1 MTAKLRAMMT
11 PLMIALLA
19 LIGSV
24 ALIAAVGDGS
34 DSPNHGGPRGE
45 GRGMGHGMNHEKMFA
60 GLDLTD
66 EQKAEIERLHEAFK
80 AEHADEFAAMK
91 EMHEKMRALKESGAD
106 REDFT
111 AMREEKKA
119 MHQSMRADHEA
130 LRAQVMEILT
140 DEQKAKLA
148 EKKEGRCGGHRR
160 HHGDKERN
168 AEPQTHGSEST
179 PGID

>member
-1 MTAKLRAMMT
+1 MTAKLRALMT

-24 ALIAAVGDGS
+24 ALIAAVGDTS
-34 DSPNHGGPRGE
+34 DSLNHGGPRGE
-45 GRGMGHGMNHEKMFA
+45 GRGMGHGPEKMMR

-66 EQKAEIERLHEAFK
+66 EQKSAIEKLHEDFK
-80 AEHADEFAAMK
+80 AEHADEFAAM
-91 EMHEKMRALKESGAD
+91 ETLHEKMRALKESGAD
-106 REDFT
+106 RDDFT
-111 AMREEKKA
+111 ALREEKKA
-119 MHQSMRADHEA
+119 LHENMRADHEA
-130 LRAQVMEILT
+130 LRARMMEILT

-168 AEPQTHGSEST
+168 TEPQT
-179 PGID
+179 PGIN